1 MQLKTKKHIFRTW
14 IEISK
19 SALVHNLRVFRELV
33 GPNVKIA
40 CIVKANAYGH
50 GLKEIVLILNNTE
63 TDWFGVDS
71 LEEALEI
78 RALGINKPILILG
91 YTPLLKLGE
100 AVENEISLTVY
111 NKESLQKILSLKMEK
126 KAKIHL
132 KVETGLNRQGQKAD
146 EILNLAKLIIKNKDF
161 FELEGLSTHFANIED
176 TLDSS
181 FAFEQLKVFKETI
194 RLLKKNKINPPIKH
208 CAASAAAL
216 LYPETHFNMIRVGI
230 SLYGL
235 CPSKETQIALS
246 LKKSRRKLSLKPV
259 LTWKSV
265 LAQIKT
271 VDQGESVGYG
281 RTWFAPRKSVIGIV
295 PVGYYDGY
303 DRELSNNS
311 RILINGQSAP
321 VVGRVAMNMIMVD
334 LTNLK
339 KTKTKTET
347 EVVLIGKSD
356 ENEISA
362 DEFARRIGT
371 INYEVV
377 SRINPF
383 LPRVVV

>member
-1 MQLKTKKHIFRTW
+1 MQLKTKKRIFRTW

-33 GPNVKIA
+33 GSNVKIA

-78 RALGINKPILILG
+78 RTLKINKPILILG

-146 EILNLAKLIIKNKDF
+146 EILDLAKLIIKNKDF

-181 FAFEQLKVFKETI
+181 FAFEQLRVFKETI

-208 CAASAAAL
+208 CAASAAAF

-235 CPSKETQIALS
+235 WPSKETQIALLS
-246 LKKSRRKLSLKPV
+246 KKAKRKLSLKPV

-265 LAQIKT
+265 LAQVKT

-281 RTWFAPRKSVIGIV
+281 RTWFASRKSVIGIV

-303 DRELSNNS
+303 DRKLSNNS

-339 KTKTKTET
+339 KTKTET
-347 EVVLIGKSD
+347 EVILIGKNA
-356 ENEISA
+356 ENEISV

>member
-1 MQLKTKKHIFRTW
+1 LYQKQPKRPEFPT
-14 IEISK
+14 
-19 SALVHNLRVFRELV
+19 A
-33 GPNVKIA
+33 
-40 CIVKANAYGH
+40 KANAYGH
-50 GLKEIVLILNNTE
+50 GLKEVVPILNE
-63 TDWFGVDS
+63 AGVDWFGVDS

-91 YTPLLKLGE
+91 YTPLLELIE

-146 EILNLAKLIIKNKDF
+146 EILDLAKLIIKNKDF

-181 FAFEQLKVFKETI
+181 FAFEQLRVFKETI

-208 CAASAAAL
+208 CAASAAAF

-235 CPSKETQIALS
+235 WPSKETQIALS
-246 LKKSRRKLSLKPV
+246 LKKTRGKLSLKPV

-265 LAQIKT
+265 LAQVKT
-271 VDQGESVGYG
+271 VNQGESVGYG

-303 DRELSNNS
+303 DRKLSNNS

-339 KTKTKTET
+339 KTKTET

-371 INYEVV
+371 INYETV
-377 SRINPF
+377 SRINPL

>member
-1 MQLKTKKHIFRTW
+1 MQLKTKKRIFRTW

-33 GPNVKIA
+33 GSNVKIA

-78 RALGINKPILILG
+78 RTLKINKPILILG

-146 EILNLAKLIIKNKDF
+146 EILDLAKLIIKNKDF

-181 FAFEQLKVFKETI
+181 FAFEQLRVFKETI

-208 CAASAAAL
+208 CAASAAAF

-235 CPSKETQIALS
+235 WPSKETQIALLS
-246 LKKSRRKLSLKPV
+246 KKAKRKLSLKPV

-265 LAQIKT
+265 LAQVKT

-281 RTWFAPRKSVIGIV
+281 RTWFASRKSVIGIV

-303 DRELSNNS
+303 DRKLSNNS

-339 KTKTKTET
+339 KIKTET
-347 EVVLIGKSD
+347 EVVLIGKNA
-356 ENEISA
+356 ENEISV

>member
-1 MQLKTKKHIFRTW
+1 MQLKTKKRIFRTW

-19 SALVHNLRVFRELV
+19 SALMHNLKVFRGLV

-50 GLKEIVLILNNTE
+50 GLKEVVPILDE
-63 TDWFGVDS
+63 AGVDWFGVDS

-78 RALGINKPILILG
+78 RALGINKQILILG
-91 YTPLLKLGE
+91 YTPFSGLKE
-100 AVENEISLTVY
+100 VVENGISLTVY

-146 EILNLAKLIIKNKDF
+146 EILDLAKLIIKNKDL
-161 FELEGLSTHFANIED
+161 FEMEGLSTHFANIED
-176 TLDSS
+176 TLNSS
-181 FAFEQLKVFKETI
+181 FAFEQLRVFKETI
-194 RLLKKNKINPPIKH
+194 RLLRKNKINPPIKH
-208 CAASAAAL
+208 CAASAAAF

-235 CPSKETQIALS
+235 WPSKETQIALS
-246 LKKSRRKLSLKPV
+246 LKKTRRKLSLKPV
-259 LTWKSV
+259 LAWKSV
-265 LAQIKT
+265 LAQMKT

-281 RTWFAPRKSVIGIV
+281 RTWFASRKSVIGIV

-303 DRELSNNS
+303 DRKLSNNS

-339 KTKTKTET
+339 KTKTET

-377 SRINPF
+377 SRINSF

>member
-1 MQLKTKKHIFRTW
+1 MQLKTKKRIFRTW

-19 SALVHNLRVFRELV
+19 SALVHNLRVFRKLV

-78 RALGINKPILILG
+78 RTLKINKPILILG

-146 EILNLAKLIIKNKDF
+146 EILDLAKLIIKNKDF

-181 FAFEQLKVFKETI
+181 FAFEQLRVFKETI

-208 CAASAAAL
+208 CAASAAAF

-235 CPSKETQIALS
+235 WPSKETQIALLS
-246 LKKSRRKLSLKPV
+246 KKAKRKLSLKPV

-265 LAQIKT
+265 LAQVKT

-281 RTWFAPRKSVIGIV
+281 RTWFTSRKSVIGIV

-303 DRELSNNS
+303 DRKLSNNS

-339 KTKTKTET
+339 KIKTET
-347 EVVLIGKSD
+347 EVVLIGKNA
-356 ENEISA
+356 ENEISV